1 MSLDQNTQFM
11 ISWLRDHVGI
21 NITEK
26 SHENFTNRIKI
37 IKKKHHLDT
46 DQEVVA
52 KLVDADQKTF
62 QMDFINQLTTNY
74 TFFFRELDVLKYVE
88 QEILKRELFGRDVRI
103 WCAACSTG
111 QEAYTLSMIAER
123 LMVTLKS
130 VNILATDIDT
140 NAINIADNCLYTDA
154 DYKSIPDEYA
164 RIGLTSINQEKS
176 ILSHIKKRI
185 TFRSLNLIAPIWP
198 MKKTFDIVS
207 CRNVLYYFS
216 TEAKDKLIDRFHKI
230 LNPGGYLI
238 ISVSDSHAID
248 RTKFRKICS
257 GIFKKI

>member
-1 MSLDQNTQFM
+1 MSLDQSTQFM

-26 SHENFTNRIKI
+26 SHENFCNRIKI
-37 IKKKHHLDT
+37 IKKKHHLDS

-52 KLVDADQKTF
+52 KLVDNDQKIF

-74 TFFFRELDVLKYVE
+74 TFFFREIEVLKYVE
-88 QEILKRELFGRDVRI
+88 QEILKKELFGKEVKI

-123 LMVTLKS
+123 LMVSLKS
-130 VNILATDIDT
+130 VSILATDIDT
-140 NAINIADNCLYTDA
+140 NAINIADNCLYTDT
-154 DYKSIPDEYA
+154 DYQSIPEEYA
-164 RIGLTSINQEKS
+164 RVGLTCINQEKS
-176 ILSHIKKRI
+176 VSAYIKKRI
-185 TFRSLNLIAPIWP
+185 TFRVLNLIAPTWP
-198 MKKTFDIVS
+198 MKKTFDIVF

-216 TEAKDKLIDRFHKI
+216 SEVKDQLISRFHRI
-230 LNPGGYLI
+230 INPGGYLI

-248 RTKFRKICS
+248 RKKFRKICS